1 MAEYLFTSEVPPLNP
16 EKDPKNQLDLTLWT
30 AARLSATFP
39 YVSPAVRADLSR
51 TALADEQAAF
61 YKHHFVDG
69 GYHDNYGV
77 ASALD
82 WLDIVLNAK
91 SEAGADAS
99 LPFDRVLIIQLRVS
113 PTGNPRENAEAKG
126 YAAAFWGPLIGLFQI
141 RNGAAY
147 ARNEIELDRF
157 VKAWSSRLKDRVEI
171 ETVILEPP
179 SEEEMAL
186 AADPTSDLRKP
197 EAAPLSWHLTQAQIE
212 ALQTQAR
219 YLDPCLS
226 QIDRF
231 LDGQPNTLDTS
242 CPGDKRK

>member
-1 MAEYLFTSEVPPLNP
+1 MNP

-61 YKHHFVDG
+61 YKYHFVDG

-99 LPFDRVLIIQLRVS
+99 LPFERVLIIQLRVS